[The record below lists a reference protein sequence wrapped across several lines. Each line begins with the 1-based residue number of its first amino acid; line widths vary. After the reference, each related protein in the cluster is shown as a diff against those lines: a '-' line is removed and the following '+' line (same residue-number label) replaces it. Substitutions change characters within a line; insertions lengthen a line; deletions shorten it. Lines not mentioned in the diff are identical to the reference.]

1 VFASLRSRIVLIL
14 IAAVV
19 PAAIL
24 VCVFAYRTFSDA
36 SATQIASLERDAS
49 FLLARLDVVPTGA
62 SRMARTIASIV
73 GPNPEDVSCGQRV
86 KAIIDSYEEYSAVGV
101 VEGERTVCTYSKTD
115 RLHFAELA
123 ARIPREAAALDRPVM
138 RVLTLADGTFSL
150 LALAPVQPA
159 RPGASLVLVVEGAY
173 LGRLLSEFHSVPS
186 SVAAVVERGF
196 RPIVATPN
204 AMSPDF
210 WPAMPLPLGEGR
222 STLSRPSAAGRSM
235 VYTVGKLAAVDL
247 WLVTAQDEGEVL
259 GLPRRQLLVTAI
271 APLVMILAAVAA
283 IWIGLHGS
291 VLRWVT
297 ALRNATRAYSAG
309 AMTSRVGDASEAPRE
324 FEELAG
330 SFDALADRMADRTIE
345 LEREIAA
352 KSNYIREI
360 HHRVKNNL
368 QVIGSLLA
376 LQKRELPPDHRDV
389 LRFPEDRV
397 NAMSAAYR
405 ASYAVS
411 EIGLVPIGNVVREVA
426 HRLQSSGDTRLAR
439 FELEFSGAE
448 LEIDLDTA
456 VSIAML
462 LAEILPAY
470 ADSGDR
476 TGLPVNIR
484 LAATPGD
491 LVLAIRGHPS
501 TKRHNFHLAT
511 RFIQAYLRQ
520 LGATM
525 EEASPGETVVRAP
538 FPAAG
543 DRAR

>member
-1 VFASLRSRIVLIL
+1 VLIL

-36 SATQIASLERDAS
+36 RTTQIASLERDAA
-49 FLLARLDVVPTGA
+49 FLLSRLDVVPA
-62 SRMARTIASIV
+62 SAGRMARTIASIV
-73 GPNPEDVSCGQRV
+73 GVNRQDTECGQQV
-86 KAIIDSYEEYSAVGV
+86 KAIIDSYAEFSAVAVLEAG
-101 VEGERTVCTYSKTD
+101 RPACTYAKSAGV
-115 RLHFAELA
+115 HMAELA
-123 ARIPREAAALDRPVM
+123 AAIPRDAADADVPSI
-138 RVLTLADGTFSL
+138 RVATLPDGA
-150 LALAPVQPA
+150 LALFATAPIRSTPSQAAV
-159 RPGASLVLVVEGAY
+159 VLVVDGTY

-186 SVAAVVERGF
+186 SVAAVVDKGF
-196 RPIVATPN
+196 RPVVATSN
-204 AMSPDF
+204 ATSPQF
-210 WPAMPLPLGEGR
+210 WPATPLPLGRAR
-222 STLSRPSAAGRSM
+222 STLSLPSSGGRSM
-235 VYTVGKLAAVDL
+235 VYTVGSLASVDL
-247 WLVTAQDEGEVL
+247 WLVTAQDEGDVL

-283 IWIGLHGS
+283 IWIGLRSS
-291 VLRWVT
+291 VLRWVN
-297 ALRNATRAYSAG
+297 ALRNATKAYSAG

-324 FEELAG
+324 FAELAA

-376 LQKRELPPDHRDV
+376 LQKRELPADHRDV

-411 EIGLVPIGNVVREVA
+411 EIGEVPIGNVVREVS
-426 HRLQSSGDTRLAR
+426 HRLQSSGDARLAR

-476 TGLPVNIR
+476 TGVPVNIR
-484 LAATPGD
+484 LAATSD
-491 LVLAIRGHPS
+491 ELTLVIRGHPG
-501 TKRHNFHLAT
+501 TKRQSFHLAA

-520 LGATM
+520 LGATLD
-525 EEASPGETVVRAP
+525 ESSPGETVIKAP

-543 DRAR
+543 RAPS